1 MQWYFPFSRISAI
14 PILLG
19 TTESRHAD
27 KVTVTHRVKC
37 PSSLRANLF
46 RIPYT
51 LLPKYNIS
59 HNHHFPN
66 GEDGKCIC
74 ICFKTLHLL
83 KTLGKRSARG
93 GRKGEKKILL
103 GDGWTRGSQQLTV
116 LWIPA
121 TLQLQTA
128 YSRSALQRPVKAQDT
143 PWTMDEALVPIR
155 HGHIPTQDA
164 GRLTIL
170 LLLLFLFTVL

>member
-1 MQWYFPFSRISAI
+1 MRSYFPFSMISAI
-14 PILLG
+14 PVLLG
-19 TTESRHAD
+19 TTESWHTD
-27 KVTVTHRVKC
+27 KVTVTHGVKC

-46 RIPYT
+46 RTPYT
-51 LLPKYNIS
+51 LLSNYNVS

-83 KTLGKRSARG
+83 KTLGERSARG

-103 GDGWTRGSQQLTV
+103 GDGWTGGSQQLTV
-116 LWIPA
+116 MWIPA

-128 YSRSALQRPVKAQDT
+128 YSRSALQRPAKAQNT
-143 PWTMDEALVPIR
+143 PRTKDEALVPVT
-155 HGHIPTQDA
+155 HGHLPTQDA

-170 LLLLFLFTVL
+170 RLLLLLFMVL